1 MKTSRLVKRRALAK
15 ELCDEGAVLVN
26 GRPSRAGRELAPGD
40 EVTLNLRNRLLS
52 VAVAELPEEQTLGV
66 SGAKDLYKV
75 IRDER
80 RGGEEHDQHGAD

>member
-1 MKTSRLVKRRALAK
+1 MKASRLVKRRALAK

-26 GRPSRAGRELAPGD
+26 GRPSRAGKELAPGD

-52 VAVAELPEEQTLGV
+52 VAVAELPSEKRV
-66 SGAKDLYKV
+66 PASGARDLYKV

-80 RGGEEHDQHGAD
+80 RGDEREID

>member
-1 MKTSRLVKRRALAK
+1 LKTSRLVKRRALAK

-52 VAVAELPEEQTLGV
+52 IAVADLPSEKRVGV
-66 SGAKDLYKV
+66 SGAQDLYKV

-80 RGGEEHDQHGAD
+80 RGGDGYGAD

>member
-1 MKTSRLVKRRALAK
+1 MKRRALAK

-26 GRPSRAGRELAPGD
+26 GRPARAGRELAPGD

-52 VAVAELPEEQTLGV
+52 VAVAELPAGKKP
-66 SGAKDLYKV
+66 GASASRELYRV

-80 RGGEEHDQHGAD
+80 PKGDEHGSPAVD

>member
-26 GRPSRAGRELAPGD
+26 GRPSRAGRELVPGD
-40 EVTLNLRNRLLS
+40 EVTLNLRNRQLS
-52 VAVAELPEEQTLGV
+52 VAVVDLPPEKKPGV
-66 SGAKDLYKV
+66 SGAMDLYKV

-80 RGGEEHDQHGAD
+80 RGGDEHGTD

>member
-52 VAVAELPEEQTLGV
+52 VAVAELPSETRVGV
-66 SGAKDLYKV
+66 SGAQDLYKV

-80 RGGEEHDQHGAD
+80 RGCDEYGAD

>member
-1 MKTSRLVKRRALAK
+1 VKRRALAK

-40 EVTLNLRNRLLS
+40 EVTLNLRNRQLS
-52 VAVAELPEEQTLGV
+52 VAVAELPEKRAGV
-66 SGAKDLYKV
+66 SATLDLYKV

-80 RGGEEHDQHGAD
+80 LGGDEDDRERAD

>member
-40 EVTLNLRNRLLS
+40 EVTLSLRNRLLS
-52 VAVAELPEEQTLGV
+52 VAVADLPSEKRVGV
-66 SGAKDLYKV
+66 SGAQDLYKV

-80 RGGEEHDQHGAD
+80 RGGDEYGAD

>member
-1 MKTSRLVKRRALAK
+1 LKASRLVKRRALAK

-26 GRPSRAGRELAPGD
+26 GRPSRAGKELAPGD

-52 VAVAELPEEQTLGV
+52 VAVTELPSEKRV
-66 SGAKDLYKV
+66 PASGARDLYKV

-80 RGGEEHDQHGAD
+80 RGDEHEID

>member
-40 EVTLNLRNRLLS
+40 EVTLNLRNRLLA
-52 VAVAELPEEQTLGV
+52 VAVVELPPEKKSGV
-66 SGAKDLYKV
+66 SGAQDLYKV

-80 RGGEEHDQHGAD
+80 RSDEHATD

>member
-1 MKTSRLVKRRALAK
+1 LKTSRLVKRRALAK

-52 VAVAELPEEQTLGV
+52 VAVAELPPEKRAGV
-66 SGAKDLYKV
+66 SGAQDLYKV

-80 RGGEEHDQHGAD
+80 RGDEHATD